1 MSKRVGIGSLGTVSS
16 VEQFGIRVAKS
27 GYDAVPSAST
37 DAPVDT
43 ANLAFD
49 SLNPVYDLPLY
60 RTYDVTVGAA
70 TYSGGGTGNVSPTS
84 TPNTYTVSFGETLT
98 YPPIP
103 FVYEWDGTDL
113 YSEHFFDILFADHNL
128 TFFGISNDNPRG
140 GYAEANSTHLKV
152 YNLANTQTT
161 YRVFLLKGVS

>member
-27 GYDAVPSAST
+27 GYDAVPSAYT

-60 RTYDVTVGAA
+60 RIYDVTVAAA
-70 TYSGGGTGNVSPTS
+70 THSGTYTQTAVEG
-84 TPNTYTVSFGETLT
+84 TYTVSYGETLSS
-98 YPPIP
+98 PPIP
-103 FVYEWDGTDL
+103 FVCDWDGTTLSTDF
-113 YSEHFFDILFADHNL
+113 FFDVFSADHDL
-128 TFFGISNDNPRG
+128 TLFGVTNDTPRG
-140 GYAEANSTHLKV
+140 GWAEANTTHLKV
-152 YNLANTQTT
+152 YNLNNFQNTF
-161 YRVFLLKGVS
+161 RVFLLKGVS